1 MDTPMA
7 QVRPGRADALGAT
20 SALGVALPFLALL
33 VLGIAFPLFG
43 GGYWGVIATRA
54 CVYWV
59 LVSGLNLVVGFA
71 GQIAIGWVALLTL
84 GAYTT
89 SVLAAGNVM
98 PALPPYLALAI
109 AAVVGAIFGLI
120 VGLPALRLRTFYF
133 AITTLGF
140 ATIVTQVAL
149 AWQSV
154 TGGGV
159 GVAGPIFP
167 KPFDSQ
173 WGFYYFCFALA
184 AICTWMTAN
193 IAASRF
199 GRALTAIRDAE
210 VAAEACGIA
219 KPALLGAVFLFSG
232 AVAAVAGGLFASLQS
247 YITPDAFTLDL
258 SVLFFIAILIG
269 GRSSIL
275 GPLLGTI
282 LLTVLPEFAAPLVA
296 WSTFLYAV
304 LLLVIVLAMPGGIAE
319 LLDFKNRR
327 PLESGRAIVPRPELL
342 GRLLAAPAE
351 TGALTLEQVALAFGG
366 VHAID
371 GLDLEI
377 RSGQIHGLIGPNG
390 SGKTTTLNVISGYY
404 AQQSGAVRLNGAA
417 LPVLARHRRAHM
429 RIARTFQ
436 TPRIVGSASVLQNVM
451 IGGTIDGACTFVE
464 SLLSLP
470 RHRRDEVLLRDT
482 AMLALAAVGLERLAA
497 VRADRLQH
505 SELRFT
511 EIARALML
519 RPAFLSARRAGGRAL
534 GRGDR
539 AARRAGGGDRPR
551 RHRRAAGGASRRS
564 DLRHLSSR
572 DRAQSR
578 QEPGGRDAGRNPLA
592 PGGGQCLSRRLTR
605 CWTSPA
611 SPPATARSAC
621 CTAST

>member
-1 MDTPMA
+1 MDA
-7 QVRPGRADALGAT
+7 EEKLRPSRANVLG
-20 SALGVALPFLALL
+20 SASTFGTALPLL
-33 VLGIAFPLFG
+33 VLLLVGIGFPLFG

-54 CVYWV
+54 CVYWI

-71 GQIAIGWVALLTL
+71 GQIAIGWVALLTI

-89 SVLAAGNVM
+89 SVLAAGNAT
-98 PALPPYLALAI
+98 PAFPPYLALTI
-109 AAVVGAIFGLI
+109 AAAVGAVFGLI
-120 VGLPALRLRTFYF
+120 IGLPALRLRTFYF

-159 GVAGPIFP
+159 GVPGPIFP
-167 KPFDSQ
+167 EPFSSQ
-173 WGFYYFCFALA
+173 WGFYYFCFGLA

-193 IAASRF
+193 VAASRF

-210 VAAEACGIA
+210 VAAEASGIS
-219 KPALLGAVFLFSG
+219 KPALLVPVFLFSG

-269 GRSSIL
+269 GRGSIL

-282 LLTVLPEFAAPLVA
+282 LLTVLPELAAPLVA

-304 LLLVIVLAMPGGIAE
+304 LLLVIVLAIPGGIAE
-319 LLDFKNRR
+319 ILDFKNRR
-327 PLESGRAIVPRPELL
+327 PLASGRAIIPRPDLIEQLFNEARDA
-342 GRLLAAPAE
+342 G
-351 TGALTLEQVALAFGG
+351 TLTLEQLVMSFGG
-366 VHAID
+366 VKAID

-377 RSGQIHGLIGPNG
+377 RPGQVHGLIGPNG
-390 SGKTTTLNVISGYY
+390 SGKTTILNVISGYY
-404 AQQSGAVRLNGAA
+404 AQQHGAVRLNGAA
-417 LPVLARHRRAHM
+417 LPALARHQRARM

-451 IGGTIDGACTFVE
+451 IGGTIDGEGTFVE

-470 RHRRDEVLLRDT
+470 RHRRDEDMLRAT
-482 AMLALAAVGLERLAA
+482 AMLALATVGLDRLAP

-519 RPAFLSARRAGGRAL
+519 RPAFLLLDEPAAGLTAEEIERLGALLLAIAQAGTGVLVVEHHPDLIFDICHHVTVLNL
-534 GRGDR
+534 GRLL
-539 AARRAGGGDRPR
+539 
-551 RHRRAAGGASRRS
+551 AAGTPAEIRS
-564 DLRHLSSR
+564 HREVLNAYL
-572 DRAQSR
+572 
-578 QEPGGRDAGRNPLA
+578 GG
-592 PGGGQCLSRRLTR
+592 
-605 CWTSPA
+605 
-611 SPPATARSAC
+611 
-621 CTAST
+621 

>member
-1 MDTPMA
+1 MQSPFA
-7 QVRPGRADALGAT
+7 QTHPGRANAPGAM
-20 SALGVALPFLALL
+20 SAFGAATPFLVLL
-33 VLGIAFPLFG
+33 AFGIALPLFG

-54 CVYWV
+54 CIYWV

-89 SVLAAGNVM
+89 SVLVAGTAT
-98 PALPPYLALAI
+98 PPLPPYLALAI
-109 AAVVGAIFGLI
+109 AAVVGAVFGLI

-133 AITTLGF
+133 AITTVGF
-140 ATIVTQVAL
+140 ATIVTQIAL

-167 KPFDSQ
+167 PPFSSE
-173 WGFYYFCFALA
+173 WGLYYFCFGLA

-193 IAASRF
+193 LAASRY

-210 VAAEACGIA
+210 VAAEASGIA
-219 KPALLGAVFLFSG
+219 KPALLAAVFLFSG
-232 AVAAVAGGLFASLQS
+232 AVAGIAGGLFAALQS

-304 LLLVIVLAMPGGIAE
+304 LLLVIVLAIPGGIAE

-327 PLESGRAIVPRPELL
+327 PLESHRPIVPRPELL
-342 GRLLAAPAE
+342 PRLLGVPE
-351 TGALTLEQVALAFGG
+351 TGGALTLDHVALSFGG
-366 VHAID
+366 VRAID

-377 RSGQIHGLIGPNG
+377 RPGQVHGLIGPNG

-404 AQQSGAVRLNGAA
+404 VQQQGAVRLNGTA
-417 LPVLARHRRAHM
+417 LTTLARNSRAQM

-436 TPRIVGSASVLQNVM
+436 TPRIVGSASVLDNVM
-451 IGGTIDGACTFVE
+451 IGGTIDGKASFVE

-470 RHRRDEVLLRDT
+470 RHRRDEKVLRER
-482 AMLALAAVGLERLAA
+482 AMLALTAIGLDRLAA

-505 SELRFT
+505 SELRFI

-519 RPAFLSARRAGGRAL
+519 RPAYLLLDEPAAGLSADEIKRLGALLLAIAQAGTGVLVVEHHPDLIFDICHHITVLNL
-534 GRGDR
+534 GKKL
-539 AARRAGGGDRPR
+539 
-551 RHRRAAGGASRRS
+551 AAGTPAEIRS
-564 DLRHLSSR
+564 HREVVNAYL
-572 DRAQSR
+572 
-578 QEPGGRDAGRNPLA
+578 GG
-592 PGGGQCLSRRLTR
+592 
-605 CWTSPA
+605 
-611 SPPATARSAC
+611 
-621 CTAST
+621 

>member
-7 QVRPGRADALGAT
+7 QVRPSRADALGAT

-33 VLGIAFPLFG
+33 VIGIAFPLFG

-89 SVLAAGNVM
+89 SVLVAGNVT

-109 AAVVGAIFGLI
+109 AAVVGAVFGLI

-173 WGFYYFCFALA
+173 WGFYYFCFGLA

-219 KPALLGAVFLFSG
+219 KPALLALVFLFSG
-232 AVAAVAGGLFASLQS
+232 AVAAIAGGLFASLQS

-342 GRLLAAPAE
+342 ARLLAAPADADA
-351 TGALTLEQVALAFGG
+351 GALTLEQVALAFGG

-417 LPVLARHRRAHM
+417 LPVLERHRRAHM

-451 IGGTIDGACTFVE
+451 IGGTIDGECTFVE

-519 RPAFLSARRAGGRAL
+519 RPAFLLLDEPAAGLSAEEIGRLGALVVAIARAGTGVLLVEHHADLIFDICHHVTVLNL
-534 GRGDR
+534 GKNL
-539 AARRAGGGDRPR
+539 
-551 RHRRAAGGASRRS
+551 AAGTPAEIRS
-564 DLRHLSSR
+564 HREVVNAYL
-572 DRAQSR
+572 
-578 QEPGGRDAGRNPLA
+578 GG
-592 PGGGQCLSRRLTR
+592 
-605 CWTSPA
+605 
-611 SPPATARSAC
+611 
-621 CTAST
+621 

>member
-1 MDTPMA
+1 METPA
-7 QVRPGRADALGAT
+7 VRLPRSRANALG
-20 SALGVALPFLALL
+20 SLGAIRAALPFLLLL
-33 VLGIAFPLFG
+33 VIGAVLPLFG
-43 GGYWGVIATRA
+43 GGYWSLIATRA

-89 SVLAAGNVM
+89 SVLAAGTVM
-98 PALPPYLALAI
+98 PAFSPYLALAV
-109 AAVVGAIFGLI
+109 AAAAGAVFGLI
-120 VGLPALRLRTFYF
+120 IGLPALRLRTFYF

-149 AWQSV
+149 AWQGV

-167 KPFDSQ
+167 EPFSSPT
-173 WGFYYFCFALA
+173 GFYYFCFGLA

-193 IAASRF
+193 VAASRF

-210 VAAEACGIA
+210 VAAEACGIG
-219 KPALLGAVFLFSG
+219 KPALLTTVFLFSG
-232 AVAAVAGGLFASLQS
+232 AIAAVAGGLFAALQS

-296 WSTFLYAV
+296 WSTFLYAA
-304 LLLVIVLAMPGGIAE
+304 LLLAIVLAIPGGIAE

-327 PLESGRAIVPRPELL
+327 PLESDRAIIPRPELL
-342 GRLLAAPAE
+342 ARLFGAPAHG
-351 TGALTLEQVALAFGG
+351 GALMLEQVSLSFGG
-366 VHAID
+366 VQAID

-377 RSGQIHGLIGPNG
+377 RPSQVHGLIGPNG

-404 AQQSGAVRLNGAA
+404 APQRGTVRLDGAT
-417 LPVLARHRRAHM
+417 LPPFARERRAHV

-451 IGGTIDGACTFVE
+451 IGGTIDGNGTFVE

-470 RHRRDEVLLRDT
+470 RHWRDEAKLRDT
-482 AMLALAAVGLERLAA
+482 ALLILAAVGLERLAP

-505 SELRFT
+505 SELRFI

-519 RPAFLSARRAGGRAL
+519 RPVYLLLDEPAAGLSAGEIKRLGALLLAIADTGAGVLVVEHHPDLIFDICHQVTVLNL
-534 GRGDR
+534 GRKL
-539 AARRAGGGDRPR
+539 
-551 RHRRAAGGASRRS
+551 AAGTPTEIRS
-564 DLRHLSSR
+564 HREVVNAYL
-572 DRAQSR
+572 
-578 QEPGGRDAGRNPLA
+578 GG
-592 PGGGQCLSRRLTR
+592 
-605 CWTSPA
+605 
-611 SPPATARSAC
+611 
-621 CTAST
+621 

>member
-1 MDTPMA
+1 MTKLR
-7 QVRPGRADALGAT
+7 QSRANVLGSTIPFA
-20 SALGVALPFLALL
+20 AALPFLVLLL
-33 VLGIAFPLFG
+33 VGIGFPLFG

-89 SVLAAGNVM
+89 SVLAAGNVT
-98 PALPPYLALAI
+98 PEFPPYLALTI
-109 AAVVGAIFGLI
+109 AAVVGAMFGLI
-120 VGLPALRLRTFYF
+120 IGLPALRLRTFYF

-159 GVAGPIFP
+159 GVPGPIFP
-167 KPFDSQ
+167 EPFSSQ
-173 WGFYYFCFALA
+173 WGFYYFCFGLA

-193 IAASRF
+193 LAASRF

-210 VAAEACGIA
+210 VAAEASGIS
-219 KPALLGAVFLFSG
+219 KPALLVPVFLFSG
-232 AVAAVAGGLFASLQS
+232 AVAAVSGGLFASLQS

-269 GRSSIL
+269 GRGSIL
-275 GPLLGTI
+275 GPVLGTI
-282 LLTVLPEFAAPLVA
+282 LLTVLPELAAPLVA

-304 LLLVIVLAMPGGIAE
+304 LLLIIVLAIPDGIAE

-327 PLESGRAIVPRPELL
+327 PLASGRAIIPRPDLL
-342 GRLLAAPAE
+342 KQLLHVPADA
-351 TGALTLEQVALAFGG
+351 GALTLEQVALSFGG
-366 VHAID
+366 VKAID

-377 RSGQIHGLIGPNG
+377 RAGQVHGLIGPNG
-390 SGKTTTLNVISGYY
+390 SGKTTILNVISGYY
-404 AQQSGAVRLNGAA
+404 VQQRGTVRLNGTA

-436 TPRIVGSASVLQNVM
+436 TPRIVGSASVLENVM
-451 IGGTIDGACTFVE
+451 IGGTIDGESTFVE

-470 RHRRDEVLLRDT
+470 RYRRDEAKLRAT
-482 AMLALAAVGLERLAA
+482 ASLALAAVGLERLAL

-505 SELRFT
+505 GELRFT

-519 RPAFLSARRAGGRAL
+519 RPAFLLLDEPAAGLSAEEIERLGALLLAIARAGTGVLVVEHHPDLIFDICHQVTVLNL
-534 GRGDR
+534 GRLL
-539 AARRAGGGDRPR
+539 
-551 RHRRAAGGASRRS
+551 AAGTPAEIRS
-564 DLRHLSSR
+564 HREVVNAYL
-572 DRAQSR
+572 
-578 QEPGGRDAGRNPLA
+578 GG
-592 PGGGQCLSRRLTR
+592 
-605 CWTSPA
+605 
-611 SPPATARSAC
+611 
-621 CTAST
+621 